1 MEFWRSGGAVASML
15 AVALDG
21 SSRTWAARLRIADPF
36 SQRLPVPDLRTLEP
50 KDEEPLVLR
59 LATLYSTT
67 RGGAQHSAL
76 ASWRAVGCAE
86 QLSSRGCR
94 HQAYRLCRRSN
105 VGRLPSTRCDS
116 GLVRAWLSGDMSG
129 DSGDGGGG
137 DQRSESSDESSSTR
151 SGTRHFTHQEAGPA
165 PRLPGARTA
174 TTHRRADRVPAC
186 SQPSATA

>member
-1 MEFWRSGGAVASML
+1 ML

-50 KDEEPLVLR
+50 KDEEPPVLQ

-86 QLSSRGCR
+86 QLSSRECR
-94 HQAYRLCRRSN
+94 HQAYRLCRRSD

-116 GLVRAWLSGDMSG
+116 GLVRAWLSGDMGG
-129 DSGDGGGG
+129 DDG
-137 DQRSESSDESSSTR
+137 DQRSESSDESSDESSSTR

-174 TTHRRADRVPAC
+174 TTHRRADCVPAR
-186 SQPSATA
+186 SQSPRYHLAHI